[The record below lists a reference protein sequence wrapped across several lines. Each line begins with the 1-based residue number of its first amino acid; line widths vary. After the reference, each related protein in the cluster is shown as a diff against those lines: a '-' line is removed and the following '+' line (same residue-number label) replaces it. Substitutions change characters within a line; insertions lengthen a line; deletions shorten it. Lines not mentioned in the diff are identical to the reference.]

1 MSSPPGGDRM
11 QSKCEISR
19 ATFGNCLKASLYY
32 YYASASA
39 SSFLNWIVTLGWVLS
54 SQKSILT
61 LSLSLYNFSGKRPKI
76 QISNS
81 FCHITAWHCEIWLT
95 WTQSLKS
102 HVRFQ
107 KEDCCWKESLLC
119 VTNIVKKLCR
129 FKASYYSFRKP
140 THYVYKTLKK
150 SHFLKTLRAKWATL
164 AKKKH
169 HQLSH
174 FGREISNSKSK
185 YVCTCFP
192 SPSLS

>member
-1 MSSPPGGDRM
+1 MEKLSCLGASAIVSRYWHLRCMSSPPGGDRM

-119 VTNIVKKLCR
+119 VTNIVKKSCVDSKLHTILFANLLTMFIKR
-129 FKASYYSFRKP
+129 W
-140 THYVYKTLKK
+140 K
-150 SHFLKTLRAKWATL
+150 SLIF
-164 AKKKH
+164 
-169 HQLSH
+169 
-174 FGREISNSKSK
+174 
-185 YVCTCFP
+185 
-192 SPSLS
+192 